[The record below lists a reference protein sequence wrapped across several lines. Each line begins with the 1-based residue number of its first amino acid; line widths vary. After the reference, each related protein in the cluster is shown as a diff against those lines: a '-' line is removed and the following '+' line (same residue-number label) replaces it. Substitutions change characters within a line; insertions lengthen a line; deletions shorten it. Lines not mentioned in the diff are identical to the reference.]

1 MAKHTVEAEPR
12 HEFGN
17 GPSRRLR
24 AQGRVPGVMYQ
35 PAGDALPISVNER
48 ELRRVLFSS
57 DGRTSVIELSIGGG
71 PAQPAVLTDWQL
83 DHIRGNI
90 RHVDFRPAGAE
101 EVASGVVVRAPEHI
115 EVFVDEK
122 ARRAAAVVTPVAAVA
137 ADDDAGD
144 DDVAQAPVAEVD
156 DALQADEAPAG
167 DDAGEDESE

>member
-48 ELRRVLFSS
+48 ELRRVLFSA
-57 DGRTSVIELSIGGG
+57 DGRTSVIELSIGGA

-83 DHIRGNI
+83 DHVRGNI

-101 EVASGVVVRAPEHI
+101 ELASGVVERAPEHI

-122 ARRAAAVVTPVAAVA
+122 VRRAAVVPNSVAATADDGTVA
-137 ADDDAGD
+137 AAPVDEIDDA
-144 DDVAQAPVAEVD
+144 P
-156 DALQADEAPAG
+156 QADEAPAG